1 MQQYPYPP
9 RKPSALQTFLR
20 LPRILQIIIGLV
32 VAFLV
37 IFVGSAAIA
46 GIASS
51 GTPATNTPTTVA
63 AQATSTSP
71 PKPTAT
77 FTPSGPHIL
86 TGATIGGLQDAFQA
100 KYGNPSGTGTAKTY
114 TFDKGLVTAT
124 PAGDASS
131 DGKNHV
137 VSLRIGPSSGQWDA
151 ATAQPICEAFLP
163 PDAQFLKAQDVA
175 GFGPERVYTSASLA
189 LSFGAGAFNGAAPGT
204 FSMELW
210 PGVGFNTGCIIVLG
224 EG

>member
-20 LPRILQIIIGLV
+20 LPLALKII
-32 VAFLV
+32 VALFAVFVV

-51 GTPATNTPTTVA
+51 GTATSSPTAVA
-63 AQATSTSP
+63 AQPTSTSP

-100 KYGNPSGTGTAKTY
+100 KYGTPSGTGTAKTY
-114 TFDKGLVTAT
+114 KFDKGLVTAT
-124 PAGDASS
+124 PAGDASI

-151 ATAQPICEAFLP
+151 ATAQPTCEAFLP
-163 PDAQFLKAQDVA
+163 PDAQFVKTQDVS

-189 LSFGAGAFNGAAPGT
+189 LSVSAGAFNGAAPGT

-210 PGVGFNTGCIIVLG
+210 PGVGFNKGCIIVLG
-224 EG
+224 A

>member
-1 MQQYPYPP
+1 MQQYPYPPP

-20 LPRILQIIIGLV
+20 LPRILQILIGLV
-32 VAFLV
+32 AAFLI

-46 GIASS
+46 GIISGPEAAS
-51 GTPATNTPTTVA
+51 TPTA
-63 AQATSTSP
+63 IAQATVTSS

-77 FTPSGPHIL
+77 FIPSGPRIL
-86 TGATIGGLQDAFQA
+86 TGATIGGLQEAFQA
-100 KYGNPSGTGTAKTY
+100 KYGTPTGTGTAKTY

-137 VSLRIGPSSGQWDA
+137 ASLRVGPASGTWDA

-163 PDAQFLKAQDVA
+163 PDAQFMKMQDVA

-189 LSFGAGAFNGAAPGT
+189 LSFGASAFNGAAPGT
-204 FSMELW
+204 FAMELGSFS
-210 PGVGFNTGCIIVLG
+210 PNTGCIIILG
-224 EG
+224 E